1 MTLPAQPYAD
11 NHGERNRAAAPNAFD
26 KPEAEKS
33 DEVIT
38 ESNNSEDEE
47 QSSYQVQD
55 GFPEYLSP
63 YTELDRAVSRASSA
77 TIGPPPDGG
86 FAAWMSVAAG
96 HLVIMNTWGVVNSFG
111 VFQTYYTTALNRAPS
126 DISWIGSI
134 QAFLLFFVGTFTGRL
149 TDAGYFRSVMI
160 VGMAFAV
167 LGIFATSVSTSYW
180 QIFLAQ
186 GVSTG
191 LGNGCLFCPSVAV
204 ISSYFQKK
212 RSLAIGIVAC
222 GSVTGG
228 LVYPSMMRELLPKI
242 GFGWTV
248 RAIGFLQAATLT
260 IAISCL
266 KARVPP
272 RKTGQLIE
280 WAAFKELEY
289 TFYTIGAFMCFW
301 GVYFPFFF
309 LASYSRD
316 VQGMSYSTSLNLLL
330 LLNGVGVIGRLLPNY
345 FADRFGTI
353 NMFIP
358 VAALNGLLMYAWIAV
373 SSTEGLYV
381 WSSMYGMSGGAI
393 QSLFPAALSRLT
405 TDPRKQGTRM
415 GMVFTIVSFS
425 VLTGPPIA
433 GAILSL
439 MGGRYLGGQAFAGS
453 CLVVVAGFLTAAR
466 EVKRRKLGEGTLA
479 RV

>member
-1 MTLPAQPYAD
+1 MILPAQPCAD
-11 NHGERNRAAAPNAFD
+11 DHGERNRAAAPNAFNN
-26 KPEAEKS
+26 PEAEKS

-38 ESNNSEDEE
+38 ESNSEDEE

-55 GFPEYLSP
+55 GFPEYLNP
-63 YTELDRAVSRASSA
+63 DAELDRVASRASSA

-260 IAISCL
+260 VAIACL

-289 TFYTIGAFMCFW
+289 SFYTIGAFMCFW

-345 FADRFGTI
+345 FADRVGTI

-381 WSSMYGMSGGAI
+381 WSN
-393 QSLFPAALSRLT
+393 
-405 TDPRKQGTRM
+405 PRKQGTRM
-415 GMVFTIVSFS
+415 GMVFTIVSFA
-425 VLTGPPIA
+425 VLTGPPIS

-453 CLVVVAGFLTAAR
+453 CLIVGAGFLTAAR

>member
-1 MTLPAQPYAD
+1 MLPAQPYAGD
-11 NHGERNRAAAPNAFD
+11 HGERNRAATPNAFD
-26 KPEAEKS
+26 KPDAEKS

-38 ESNNSEDEE
+38 ELNNSEDEE

-55 GFPEYLSP
+55 GFPEHLNP
-63 YTELDRAVSRASSA
+63 GAELDRAVSRASSA

-191 LGNGCLFCPSVAV
+191 LGNGFLFCPSVAV

-260 IAISCL
+260 IAIACL

-289 TFYTIGAFMCFW
+289 SFYTIGTFMASPSLHNVVSVGSQKIVLLGCLFSLLLPR
-301 GVYFPFFF
+301 FI
-309 LASYSRD
+309 LARRARD
-316 VQGMSYSTSLNLLL
+316 V
-330 LLNGVGVIGRLLPNY
+330 V
-345 FADRFGTI
+345 
-353 NMFIP
+353 
-358 VAALNGLLMYAWIAV
+358 
-373 SSTEGLYV
+373 
-381 WSSMYGMSGGAI
+381 
-393 QSLFPAALSRLT
+393 
-405 TDPRKQGTRM
+405 
-415 GMVFTIVSFS
+415 
-425 VLTGPPIA
+425 
-433 GAILSL
+433 
-439 MGGRYLGGQAFAGS
+439 
-453 CLVVVAGFLTAAR
+453 
-466 EVKRRKLGEGTLA
+466 
-479 RV
+479 